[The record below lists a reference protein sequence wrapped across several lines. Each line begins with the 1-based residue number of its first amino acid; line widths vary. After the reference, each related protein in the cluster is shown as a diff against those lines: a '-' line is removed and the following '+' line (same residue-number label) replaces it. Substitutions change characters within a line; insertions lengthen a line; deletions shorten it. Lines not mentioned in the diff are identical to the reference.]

1 MIQAIDQ
8 GIGGWAFNTKFL
20 YFQKKKKYLLHF
32 LWKDHFFCC
41 GSSMFLHATCISKKA
56 PSHLRSQN

>member
-20 YFQKKKKYLLHF
+20 YFQKKKKNLLHF
-32 LWKDHFFCC
+32 LWKDHFSAVALQCFYMQHA
-41 GSSMFLHATCISKKA
+41 SLRRLLHI
-56 PSHLRSQN
+56 

>member
-20 YFQKKKKYLLHF
+20 YFQKKKKIF
-32 LWKDHFFCC
+32 AAFFVKGSFFCC

>member
-32 LWKDHFFCC
+32 LWKDHFSAVALQCFY
-41 GSSMFLHATCISKKA
+41 I
-56 PSHLRSQN
+56 